1 MASKII
7 QIEKKLVKNSNK
19 ELVFSNTYTE
29 QNIINMLFLLFYT
42 VHVVLTWSMYPLSD
56 VSTIDLSS

>member
-19 ELVFSNTYTE
+19 ELVFSNTYTDSE
-29 QNIINMLFLLFYT
+29 YYKYALFRRRF
-42 VHVVLTWSMYPLSD
+42 
-56 VSTIDLSS
+56 